1 MQLGSLARRA
11 AQGLGDHLQPEVA
24 RLGMQLDFG
33 GALVEG
39 STAIRGP
46 VRHATGLKIEPPITR
61 EGAPRLRAARW
72 AASGVGQRLGCLL
85 GHVDY

>member
-39 STAIRGP
+39 STA
-46 VRHATGLKIEPPITR
+46 
-61 EGAPRLRAARW
+61 
-72 AASGVGQRLGCLL
+72 
-85 GHVDY
+85 